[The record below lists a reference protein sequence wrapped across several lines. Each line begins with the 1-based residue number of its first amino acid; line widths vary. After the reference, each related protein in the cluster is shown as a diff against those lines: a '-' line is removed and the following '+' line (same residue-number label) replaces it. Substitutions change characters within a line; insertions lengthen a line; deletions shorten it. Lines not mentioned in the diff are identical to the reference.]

1 MLDYDYI
8 KNHYKLI
15 PDDLIRQKESDA
27 DPKFIQHIELVG
39 LFRNVDGV
47 NADGAESMFVFPNLE
62 KIKET

>member
-15 PDDLIRQKESDA
+15 PDDLIRQKELDA

-47 NADGAESMFVFPNLE
+47 NADGAESMFV
-62 KIKET
+62 